1 VLATGGGRNTDPFA
15 QSQAVF
21 AAEMWSPD
29 TETWTTMAANQVP
42 RLYHSTALLMPDGR
56 VLLAGGGRFG
66 GGSNDDQLSAEFYS
80 PPYLFKGAR
89 PVIDSAP
96 GQVAYGAT
104 FPVTTANASQIA
116 TVSLIR
122 LGSVTHG
129 FDTSQRYLGLTFSAT
144 GGALNV
150 QAPANANQ
158 APPGDYML
166 FIVDTNGVPSV
177 AAFVK
182 VQ

>member
-1 VLATGGGRNTDPFA
+1 VDPVERAAHSVAVHRLGRILKSGTSSANSDP
-15 QSQAVF
+15 
-21 AAEMWSPD
+21 
-29 TETWTTMAANQVP
+29 
-42 RLYHSTALLMPDGR
+42 
-56 VLLAGGGRFG
+56 
-66 GGSNDDQLSAEFYS
+66 
-80 PPYLFKGAR
+80 
-89 PVIDSAP
+89 SAP
-96 GQVAYGAT
+96 AQVAYGAT

-129 FDTSQRYLGLTFSAT
+129 FDSNQRYLALTFSAT